1 MSKELD
7 GLRRAAEDAM
17 LAYLAAGGEDVP
29 CVRERL
35 GASLARMRRYMGMTQ
50 KDMAH
55 AVGLSKQ
62 MGWDAERGRG
72 SMKAIR
78 LCAEGA
84 GMSLRDVALNALDAH
99 YLPDG
104 VTR

>member
-1 MSKELD
+1 MSDLD
-7 GLRRAAEDAM
+7 DLKRAAEDAI
-17 LAYLAAGGEDVP
+17 LAYLAAGGEDLP

-35 GASLARMRRYMGMTQ
+35 GASLARLRRYMGMTQ

-62 MGWDAERGRG
+62 MGWDAEHGRA
-72 SMKAIR
+72 SMQAIKHY
-78 LCAEGA
+78 ATGA
-84 GMSLRDVALNALDAH
+84 GMSLRDVAINALDAH
-99 YLPDG
+99 YLPDE